1 MTLLMDDR
9 AGEALLPEEQEV
21 FLPVC
26 EQALQEEGF
35 SLQTEVSLS
44 LVTAEEIRQV
54 NRRFRRIDRVTDVL
68 SFPQLSFTP
77 GEEEEKNERGEIILG
92 DILIC
97 VARARSQA
105 EEYGHSLRRE
115 LAFLTAH
122 SMLHLLGYDHQ
133 TKAQEQ
139 EMFAKQEQILQS
151 LGIPRR

>member
-9 AGEALLPEEQEV
+9 AGEAVLREEQEV

>member
-54 NRRFRRIDRVTDVL
+54 NRRFRRLDRVTDVL

>member
-9 AGEALLPEEQEV
+9 AGEALMPEEQEV

>member
-77 GEEEEKNERGEIILG
+77 GEDEEKNERGEIILG

>member
-77 GEEEEKNERGEIILG
+77 GEGEEKNERGEIILG

>member
-122 SMLHLLGYDHQ
+122 SMLHLLGYDHH

>member
-44 LVTAEEIRQV
+44 LVTAEELRLV

>member
-133 TKAQEQ
+133 TKEQEQ

>member
-35 SLQTEVSLS
+35 SLQTQVSLS